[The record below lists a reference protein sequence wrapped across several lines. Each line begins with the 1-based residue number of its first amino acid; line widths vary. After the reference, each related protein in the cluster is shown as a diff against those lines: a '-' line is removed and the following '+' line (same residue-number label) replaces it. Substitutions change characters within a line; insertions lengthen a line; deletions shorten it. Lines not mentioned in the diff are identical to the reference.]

1 MNFTFI
7 QMPFSDDYK
16 SAVNKSDIPLTTQI
30 YKSAVYFVSYAI
42 QIVIWW
48 DYERYGYCVL
58 FWH

>member
-7 QMPFSDDYK
+7 QMPFSDNYK
-16 SAVNKSDIPLTTQI
+16 STVNKSDILLTTQI
-30 YKSAVYFVSYAI
+30 YKSAVYFVGYAI

-48 DYERYGYCVL
+48 DSEGDGYSVL